1 MHNYIIC
8 DKAHDVQIHIMT
20 YRYIHTDTDTYR
32 YILWAMHMC
41 TCNIS
46 RHMYTCEYIFLML
59 LRLTVHIYIRAK
71 IYITDYH
78 LLFDFTK
85 PYSGRPPHRANIG
98 QA

>member
-1 MHNYIIC
+1 MGDAYVYVQYIT
-8 DKAHDVQIHIMT
+8 AHVHVRI
-20 YRYIHTDTDTYR
+20 YI
-32 YILWAMHMC
+32 
-41 TCNIS
+41 
-46 RHMYTCEYIFLML
+46 YIFLML

-71 IYITDYH
+71 IYITAYH